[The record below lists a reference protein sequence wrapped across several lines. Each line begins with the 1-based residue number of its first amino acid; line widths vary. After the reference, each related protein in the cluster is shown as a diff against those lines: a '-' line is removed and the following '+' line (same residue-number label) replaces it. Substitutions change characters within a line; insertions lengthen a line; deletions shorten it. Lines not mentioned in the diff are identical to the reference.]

1 MSYQLAE
8 DDDEAP
14 PQPVFGPFLPSH
26 DVTPSSDEPST
37 SSVSQTQKT
46 VGCSAGPKPETDEK
60 PNEKA
65 ENPRKGAE
73 YDDEIQKLKALHEK
87 YQKRSQQSKRS
98 ESKDADVGETKD
110 ASPVLVSSEVAEMV
124 ESFPEVASSTVES
137 EVAREETVPTSDEQA
152 FVRFEYTNRRYDGDD
167 GEETAMTAE
176 EMELDVDDIDKQLE
190 MALERR
196 QVSYTHALSVYWHFK
211 YYYSQTCT
219 SFSALTLLDCATGKV
234 SRLGKIA
241 LVIPSGGL
249 TETQIQQKASE
260 KN

>member
-1 MSYQLAE
+1 VSYQLAE

-37 SSVSQTQKT
+37 SSVNQTQKT
-46 VGCSAGPKPETDEK
+46 VGCSAGPKPQTDEK

-65 ENPRKGAE
+65 ESPRKGAE
-73 YDDEIQKLKALHEK
+73 YDDEIRKLKALHEK

-98 ESKDADVGETKD
+98 ESKDADVGETRD
-110 ASPVLVSSEVAEMV
+110 TSPVLVSSEVAEMV
-124 ESFPEVASSTVES
+124 ECFSDVAGSTVES

-167 GEETAMTAE
+167 DGPETAMTAE

-196 QVSYTHALSVYWHFK
+196 QVSYTYALSVYWHFK
-211 YYYSQTCT
+211 HYYSQMCT
-219 SFSALTLLDCATGKV
+219 LF
-234 SRLGKIA
+234 
-241 LVIPSGGL
+241 PSVL
-249 TETQIQQKASE
+249 
-260 KN
+260 